1 MNKNAKVG
9 SGLTV
14 TLKNIMNESISKGN
28 EFVMI
33 EGKGDMESLIEVLY
47 NSNREKDVFVIDFTT
62 SKKSQSIKIEP
73 QNIQ

>member
-33 EGKGDMESLIEVLY
+33 EGKGDREFLNEFLN
-47 NSNREKDVFVIDFTT
+47 NSGREKDVFIIDFTP
-62 SKKSQSIKIEP
+62 SEKSQSIKIEP
-73 QNIQ
+73 QNMQ